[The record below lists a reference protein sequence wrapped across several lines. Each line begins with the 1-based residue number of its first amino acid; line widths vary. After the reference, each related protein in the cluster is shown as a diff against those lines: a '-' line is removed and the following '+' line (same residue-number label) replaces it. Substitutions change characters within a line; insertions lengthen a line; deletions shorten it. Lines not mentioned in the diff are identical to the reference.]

1 MSELD
6 HKEGWALKNWCFWT
20 VVLEKTLESPLDCK
34 EIKPVNPEGN
44 QPWIFIRGTDAEAEV
59 LIFGYL
65 MRRADSGK
73 RVSGKRLWC
82 WGRPWAGEVG
92 DRGWEGWM
100 ASLTQWTWVWT
111 SSGRWWRTGK
121 PGVPQSIGITKSWTQ
136 LSDWTAEWPQQGPG
150 LIRSPHPVRLGSLH
164 LVHRNQWGSDKEFT
178 DHANWY
184 PDLTGSFQYT
194 KISVQQRSLMFLN
207 FSQLWKNCG
216 S

>member
-1 MSELD
+1 MIHTSFTLKAVLPCLRILWDIFSIFHQADHNTLWNRVKEVKKSSSLSCCCELDITLWMSELD

-100 ASLTQWTWVWT
+100 ASSTQWTWVWT

-121 PGVPQSIGITKSWTQ
+121 PGVPQ
-136 LSDWTAEWPQQGPG
+136 L
-150 LIRSPHPVRLGSLH
+150 LGS
-164 LVHRNQWGSDKEFT
+164 
-178 DHANWY
+178 
-184 PDLTGSFQYT
+184 
-194 KISVQQRSLMFLN
+194 QRIGHD
-207 FSQLWKNCG
+207 WVTE
-216 S
+216 